1 MKKKFKNLFILG
13 AAKAGTTY
21 LYNELIHHPQLI
33 GADHPVRKRTKETRL
48 LLKDDINK
56 EDYIKAFSNNSIKN
70 PKASIL
76 VDATPNYTS
85 WPIHH
90 VLPTVFDRVSDDF
103 MCVYILRDPIDRF
116 ESHINFNEKRK
127 FFLENNLLQILNS
140 ELGRHYINI
149 GNYAMQLFGYKKIW
163 ENNRL
168 LIIDFNELLNNT
180 TKILGEIFEKLDL
193 DINLLPKNRIP
204 YKNTTPY
211 YSIQNPAIISNPIT
225 RNLSGIFLSE
235 NNRKKLSSLYHKVIK
250 VNRYPKRLLSDRE
263 KYKLAQIYKPS
274 LINLKEEYGLN
285 FHKTS
290 WSTIKKYL

>member
-1 MKKKFKNLFILG
+1 MPCSSLD
-13 AAKAGTTY
+13 T
-21 LYNELIHHPQLI
+21 
-33 GADHPVRKRTKETRL
+33 
-48 LLKDDINK
+48 
-56 EDYIKAFSNNSIKN
+56 
-70 PKASIL
+70 
-76 VDATPNYTS
+76 
-85 WPIHH
+85 
-90 VLPTVFDRVSDDF
+90 
-103 MCVYILRDPIDRF
+103 
-116 ESHINFNEKRK
+116 
-127 FFLENNLLQILNS
+127 
-140 ELGRHYINI
+140 
-149 GNYAMQLFGYKKIW
+149 KKIW